1 MWTIIV
7 CLFLLMSFLKLALS
21 AFLAW
26 FEGSQALD
34 RIINLE
40 KLKHTSE
47 ETITTEMVYMVKR
60 VTPIFFYRDLKLPKF
75 RNQPGRERLLATSAK
90 PTWKILTNQP
100 QQFWIILDILRS
112 GLGSKLFWKCF
123 LIVMWVAFDNIIQH
137 SFYLVISLLVCL
149 GRWWRCGYLPHIW
162 GSTHV

>member
-7 CLFLLMSFLKLALS
+7 CLFLLLSFLKLALS

-60 VTPIFFYRDLKLPKF
+60 VTIIVF
-75 RNQPGRERLLATSAK
+75 LL
-90 PTWKILTNQP
+90 
-100 QQFWIILDILRS
+100 
-112 GLGSKLFWKCF
+112 
-123 LIVMWVAFDNIIQH
+123 
-137 SFYLVISLLVCL
+137 
-149 GRWWRCGYLPHIW
+149 
-162 GSTHV
+162 